1 MAPFAKKQLNI
12 TQGTMETNFYS
23 VIMAG
28 GGGTRLWPLS
38 RAYRPKQLLRL
49 GSQRSLFQMACDRL
63 EGLFPP
69 ERILVVTVS
78 EQAVELQR
86 QVPEIPIENF
96 LLEPMPRGTA
106 SVVGL
111 AATVLRKRDPQ
122 AVMAILTADHF
133 IENVDYFQQL
143 LRVAA
148 QVARKHQLVT
158 LGITPTAPTTAYG
171 YIQRGVMQ
179 ETVEGQPVYSV
190 IKFKEKPTASAAQ
203 KMLAD
208 EDHDWNSGMFIWQVS
223 DILAEFE
230 LHMPELAGILKEI
243 YQAWDTPQQ
252 TFVMEE
258 LWPKIKPQTID
269 YGIMERSERVVV
281 LPAAGLGWNDVGS
294 WDSLFDVLPLDS
306 SGNILLNDPSI
317 SIDTQ
322 KTLILS
328 DGTERLIATI
338 GVENLV
344 IIDTKDVLLVCRRD
358 DAQKVRE
365 AVQRLKE
372 TGKTRYL

>member
-1 MAPFAKKQLNI
+1 MK
-12 TQGTMETNFYS
+12 TNFYA

-38 RAYRPKQLLRL
+38 RVNRPKQMLQL

-63 EGLFPP
+63 VGLFPP
-69 ERILVVTVS
+69 EQILVVTVA
-78 EQAVELQR
+78 EQAVELQK
-86 QVPEIPIENF
+86 QVPEIPVENF

-111 AATVLRKRDPQ
+111 AATVLHKWDPQ

-148 QVARKHQLVT
+148 QVARKNQLVT

-171 YIQRGVMQ
+171 YIQRGAMQ
-179 ETVEGQPVYSV
+179 ETIEGQPVYSV
-190 IKFKEKPTASAAQ
+190 LKFKEKPTAAAAQ
-203 KMLAD
+203 KMLED

-230 LHMPELAGILKEI
+230 LHMPELASTLREI
-243 YQAWDTPQQ
+243 SQAWDTAQQ
-252 TFVMEE
+252 SSVIEA

-372 TGKTRYL
+372 TGQTRYL

>member
-1 MAPFAKKQLNI
+1 MK
-12 TQGTMETNFYS
+12 TNFYA

-63 EGLFPP
+63 VGLFPP
-69 ERILVVTVS
+69 EHILVVTVA
-78 EQAVELQR
+78 EQAVELQK
-86 QVPEIPIENF
+86 QVPEIPVENY

-111 AATVLRKRDPQ
+111 AATVLKKRDPQ
-122 AVMAILTADHF
+122 AVMATLTADHL

-148 QVARKHQLVT
+148 QVAQKNQLVT
-158 LGITPTAPTTAYG
+158 LGVTPTAPTTAYG
-171 YIQRGVMQ
+171 YIQRGAMQ
-179 ETVEGQPVYSV
+179 ETVEGQPVYTV
-190 IKFKEKPTASAAQ
+190 LKFKEKPTAAAAQ
-203 KMLAD
+203 KMLED

-230 LHMPELAGILKEI
+230 LHMPELASTLHEI
-243 YQAWDTPQQ
+243 DQAWDTAQQ
-252 TFVMEE
+252 TTVIEA

-372 TGKTRYL
+372 TGQTRYL

>member
-1 MAPFAKKQLNI
+1 MN
-12 TQGTMETNFYS
+12 TNYYA

-38 RAYRPKQLLRL
+38 RANRPKQMIRL
-49 GSQRSLFQMACDRL
+49 GTQRSLFQMACDRL
-63 EGLFPP
+63 DGLFPP
-69 ERILVVTVS
+69 ERILVVTVA
-78 EQAVELQR
+78 EQAVELQK
-86 QVPEIPIENF
+86 QVPEIPAENY

-111 AATVLRKRDPQ
+111 AATVLQKRDPQ
-122 AVMAILTADHF
+122 AVMAVLTADHF
-133 IENVDYFQQL
+133 IENIPYFQKL

-148 QVARKHQLVT
+148 QVARESKLVT

-171 YIQRGVMQ
+171 YIQRGTMQ
-179 ETVEGQPVYSV
+179 ETVDGQPVYSV
-190 IKFKEKPTASAAQ
+190 LKFKEKPTASAAQ
-203 KMLAD
+203 KMLED

-223 DILAEFE
+223 DILDEFE
-230 LHMPELAGILKEI
+230 LHMPELAETLREI
-243 YQAWDTPQQ
+243 HRVWDTVEQ
-252 TFVMEE
+252 TPVVEA
-258 LWPKIKPQTID
+258 LRPKIKPQTID
-269 YGIMERSERVVV
+269 YGIMERSNRVVV

-322 KTLILS
+322 KTLVLS

-338 GVENLV
+338 GVEDLV
-344 IIDTKDVLLVCRRD
+344 IIDTKDVLLVCRRE
-358 DAQKVRE
+358 DAQKVRD

-372 TGKTRYL
+372 TGQTRYL

>member
-1 MAPFAKKQLNI
+1 MN
-12 TQGTMETNFYS
+12 TNYYA

-38 RAYRPKQLLRL
+38 RANRPKQMIRL
-49 GSQRSLFQMACDRL
+49 GTQRSLFQMACDRL
-63 EGLFPP
+63 DGLFPP
-69 ERILVVTVS
+69 ERILVVTVA
-78 EQAVELQR
+78 EQAVELQK
-86 QVPEIPIENF
+86 QVPEIPAENY

-111 AATVLRKRDPQ
+111 AATVLQKRDPQ
-122 AVMAILTADHF
+122 AVMAVLTADHF
-133 IENVDYFQQL
+133 IENIPYFQKL

-148 QVARKHQLVT
+148 QVARESKLVT

-171 YIQRGVMQ
+171 YIQRGAMQ
-179 ETVEGQPVYSV
+179 ETVDGQPVYSV
-190 IKFKEKPTASAAQ
+190 LKFKEKPTASAAQ
-203 KMLAD
+203 KMLED

-223 DILAEFE
+223 DILDEFE
-230 LHMPELAGILKEI
+230 LHMPELAETLREI
-243 YQAWDTPQQ
+243 HRVWDTVEQ
-252 TFVMEE
+252 TPVVEA

-269 YGIMERSERVVV
+269 YGIMERSNRVVV

-322 KTLILS
+322 KTLVLS

-338 GVENLV
+338 GVEDLV
-344 IIDTKDVLLVCRRD
+344 IIDTKDVLLVCRRE
-358 DAQKVRE
+358 DAQKVRD

-372 TGKTRYL
+372 TGQTRYL